1 MRRAAPLLAALIPL
15 LGTLTG
21 SSTALA
27 QTATPETGEAA
38 AAAPEA
44 DAPRGAVTQAELA
57 EASAAEA
64 PPAAAQAPQP
74 VSTGAPMSD
83 WGFGGPQ
90 PGRIAIAV
98 GGGWPAAWL
107 ELDYG
112 ATRRLGLGL
121 RAGYFYGNPHG
132 GIGLASGVLVQ
143 IPTRIGLLRRE
154 RLELSLEVTA
164 GVDVAL
170 DSRLSLATDD
180 PSTEDEF
187 EGLLPSDR
195 VFPLATNLGVG
206 LMVSL
211 TLRPTLVLKLGFEI
225 PARLV
230 LVMADRP
237 YDDAWELSVP
247 FAFRAGVVWRAVRWL
262 GLFAVAD
269 VGPSLV
275 VVPSAWTSDGYDHG
289 VEADVYLR
297 ASAGVTFA
305 PWP

>member
-1 MRRAAPLLAALIPL
+1 MCRAAPLLAVVIAL
-15 LGTLTG
+15 LGPLAG
-21 SSTALA
+21 PRAALA
-27 QTATPETGEAA
+27 ETST
-38 AAAPEA
+38 
-44 DAPRGAVTQAELA
+44 PRGAVTEAELA
-57 EASAAEA
+57 EAAGPEATPEAEA
-64 PPAAAQAPQP
+64 APQP
-74 VSTGAPMSD
+74 AATGAPMSA

-90 PGRIAIAV
+90 PGRIAVTLA
-98 GGGWPAAWL
+98 GGWPSAWL

-132 GIGLASGVLVQ
+132 ELGTASGVLVQ

-164 GVDVAL
+164 GVDIAL
-170 DSRLSLATDD
+170 DARLSLATDD
-180 PSTEDEF
+180 PATDDEF

-195 VFPLATNLGVG
+195 VVPLATHLGVG
-206 LMVSL
+206 VMVSL
-211 TLRPTLVLKLGFEI
+211 SLRPAVLLKLGFEI

-237 YDDAWELSVP
+237 YDDTWELSVP

-275 VVPSAWTSDGYDHG
+275 VVPSAWTSDGYDHEVG
-289 VEADVYLR
+289 ADVYLR
-297 ASAGVTFA
+297 AAAGVTFA